1 MILKKVIEVE
11 ELAQQEFNFIDRIIK
26 LILNKHIKGC
36 SQEDYILTLNE
47 VLNKQKL
54 LEERITKL
62 ENSLQNTD
70 SNLQCLSNNLQII
83 SEGLK
88 GVYNVLQQLVHLSSK
103 F

>member
-1 MILKKVIEVE
+1 ME
-11 ELAQQEFNFIDRIIK
+11 ELAQQEFNFIDRIIH

-36 SQEDYILTLNE
+36 SQEDYILTLNK
-47 VLNKQKL
+47 VLDNQKL

-62 ENSLQNTD
+62 ENKLQNTD
-70 SNLQCLSNNLQII
+70 CRLQSLSDNLQVI

-88 GVYNVLQQLVHLSSK
+88 GVYNVLQQLVQLSSK